1 MERSS
6 FILFSS
12 LIALAA
18 CDPGQAPGV
27 ASDHHSAPAS
37 MPVSANPDA
46 AAVRPFVF
54 GEVRTLRSAILQ
66 QDRVLNVALPD
77 GYSPDSAKAYP
88 VIHVLD
94 GSANE
99 DFAHIAGM
107 ARFMATY
114 GLMPPAIIVG
124 IANVDRK
131 HDFTHP
137 TRNDSD
143 KVWVPNSGGSAEFIR
158 FIGDEV
164 EPFITK
170 TYKTNG
176 SRTLIGQSLGGLLG
190 TEILLTR
197 PELFDN
203 YILVSPSLWWDDGSL
218 STRADIWCKEHGDMR
233 KSIYIAVASDDD
245 MMQNDIKRFRTALKA
260 HAHEPLRWAY
270 VEFPEETHAT
280 ILHLAVYRAFEW
292 MGKK

>member
-1 MERSS
+1 MKGSA
-6 FILFSS
+6 FIPA
-12 LIALAA
+12 IALLALVACHSNDEPPVPQKPKTEAA
-18 CDPGQAPGV
+18 PSNSAAP
-27 ASDHHSAPAS
+27 
-37 MPVSANPDA
+37 
-46 AAVRPFVF
+46 RPFVF

-66 QDRVLNVALPD
+66 QDRTLNVLLPD
-77 GYSPDSAKAYP
+77 GYSPDSTRVYP
-88 VIHVLD
+88 VIYVLD

-99 DFAHIAGM
+99 DFVHIAGM
-107 ARFMATY
+107 AQFMATY

-137 TRNDSD
+137 TKNDSD

-164 EPFITK
+164 EPFIAK
-170 TYKTNG
+170 TYLTNG

-190 TEILLTR
+190 TEILFTR

-203 YILVSPSLWWDDGSL
+203 FILVSPSLWWDDGSL
-218 STRADIWCKEHGDMR
+218 STTADKWCKEHADTS
-233 KSIYIAVASDDD
+233 KSVYIAMASDDD
-245 MMQNDIKRFRTALKA
+245 MMQDDIDRVRTAFKE

-280 ILHLAVYRAFEW
+280 ILHLAVYRAFQW
-292 MGKK
+292 MGGK

>member
-1 MERSS
+1 MRHHAPVLA
-6 FILFSS
+6 FIL
-12 LIALAA
+12 LALVA
-18 CDPGQAPGV
+18 CDGGRATVKTTDHDAP
-27 ASDHHSAPAS
+27 ST
-37 MPVSANPDA
+37 A
-46 AAVRPFVF
+46 AATAKSDPAAVKPFVF
-54 GEVRTLRSAILQ
+54 GEVRMLRSTILA
-66 QDRVLNVALPD
+66 QDRTLNIYLPA
-77 GYSPDSAKAYP
+77 GYSPDSTATYP
-88 VIHVLD
+88 VIYVLD

-99 DFAHIAGM
+99 DFPHIAGLAQYM
-107 ARFMATY
+107 NMY
-114 GLMPPAIIVG
+114 GSLPPSIVVG

-164 EPFITK
+164 EPFIAK

-176 SRTLIGQSLGGLLG
+176 LRTLIGQSLGGLLG
-190 TEILLTR
+190 MEILFTR

-218 STRADIWCKEHGDMR
+218 STTADNWCKEHADTR
-233 KSIYIAVASDDD
+233 KSVYIAMASDDD
-245 MMQNDIKRFRTALKA
+245 MMQDDIDRVRTALKA

-280 ILHLAVYRAFEW
+280 ILHQAVYRAFQW
-292 MGKK
+292 MGGK